1 MNLHYRGLFHDWE
14 IAVAKKLVEEF
25 RRRWKCLCREDF
37 EDLLQEC
44 LTHWYFTRDD
54 YKPKQGASQKTFMA
68 RIIRNK
74 LTDLVRERETDKR
87 KMAYLTASL
96 DDPLGENEGDRTLFD
111 KVDES
116 TAADTPPD
124 HFLGIHLRIDLSET
138 LQKLTPQQ
146 RRLCHLLGENGLTVK
161 EISEY
166 LKTPRSTIY
175 DEIERIRRIFM
186 KEGLRDYL
194 K

>member
-1 MNLHYRGLFHDWE
+1 MNLHYGGLFEDWE

-44 LTHWYFTRDD
+44 LTHWYFAKDEYD
-54 YKPKQGASQKTFMA
+54 HKLGASQTTFMR
-68 RIIRNK
+68 RITQNK
-74 LTDLVRERETDKR
+74 LMDLVRKQEADKR
-87 KMAYLTASL
+87 KMAYLAVSL
-96 DDPLGENEGDRTLFD
+96 DEPLADDEDDHTLID
-111 KVDES
+111 KIDES
-116 TAADTPPD
+116 AATDIPQD
-124 HFLGIHLRIDLSET
+124 HFLEIHLKVDLSEA

-146 RRLCHLLGENGLTVK
+146 KKLCHLLGERGLTVK
-161 EISEY
+161 ETSEY

-175 DEIERIRRIFM
+175 DELKRIRKIFM
-186 KEGLRDYL
+186 KEGLQDYV